1 LEFQLFYMAR
11 SEYTGDTEKIIKSE
25 ISSMARWIYTCK
37 NFLSIISLVFLLN
50 SCATNTEEE
59 QKDTLDSG
67 TIYIS
72 ADESFKP
79 VIDSQIQVFEA
90 LHPQAKII
98 PIYKPEAGCIKD
110 FGIDSIRLVIIT
122 RRFNQQ
128 EENFMVDS
136 FRLAP
141 KSLVI
146 AKDAVAAIVNPSSP
160 DSLFTMSEI
169 RQILTGRFKKN
180 LIPIF
185 DGTHA
190 TSTVR
195 FIIDSVLHG
204 DTLTSRTMAA
214 KSSEGVID
222 YVSKNANAVGFIGV
236 SWIGN
241 HDDTTQMSFL
251 KKIKMAGLESTDIP
265 DSYVLPWQANI
276 YAGRYPMIRDLVYI
290 LKEKQTGLGKGFANF
305 LSGEQGQKIFWRAY
319 LVPTQLDFTVRPTI
333 LNE

>member
-1 LEFQLFYMAR
+1 MSQC
-11 SEYTGDTEKIIKSE
+11 
-25 ISSMARWIYTCK
+25 IYTSRTFVC
-37 NFLSIISLVFLLN
+37 LISLFFLLN
-50 SCATNTEEE
+50 SCGNYSEEV
-59 QKDTLDSG
+59 QKDTLESG

-72 ADESFKP
+72 VDESFKP
-79 VIDSQIQVFEA
+79 VIDSEIQVFQSQHKE
-90 LHPQAKII
+90 AKII
-98 PIYKPEAGCIKD
+98 PLYKPEAECIKD
-110 FGIDSIRLVIIT
+110 FAVDSIRMVIIT
-122 RRFNQQ
+122 RKFTEQ

-136 FRLAP
+136 FKLAP

-146 AKDAVAAIVNPSSP
+146 AKDAIAVIVNPSSP
-160 DSLFTMSEI
+160 DSLFTMGEV

-204 DTLTSRTMAA
+204 DTLTPKTMAA

-222 YVSKNANAVGFIGV
+222 YVSKNPNTVGFIGI

-241 HDDTTQMSFL
+241 HEDTLQQSFL
-251 KKIKMAGLESTDIP
+251 KKVKMASLESTDIP
-265 DSYVLPWQANI
+265 GSYLVAWQANI

-290 LKEKQTGLGKGFANF
+290 LKEKYVGLGKGFANF
-305 LSGEQGQKIFWRAY
+305 LSGEQGQLIFKRAY
-319 LVPTQLDFTVRPTI
+319 LLPAIMNFNIRDVK

>member
-1 LEFQLFYMAR
+1 MVR
-11 SEYTGDTEKIIKSE
+11 SEYTEGTEKITDAE
-25 ISSMARWIYTCK
+25 ILSMALCIYTFRTFF
-37 NFLSIISLVFLLN
+37 FLVSLFGLLS
-50 SCATNTEEE
+50 SCGNNAEEE

-67 TIYIS
+67 VIYIS

-79 VIDSQIQVFEA
+79 VIDSEIQVFEA
-90 LHPQAKII
+90 LHRNAKII
-98 PIYKPEAGCIKD
+98 PFYKPEAECIKD
-110 FGIDSIRLVIIT
+110 FAIDSIRMVIIT
-122 RRFNQQ
+122 RKFTEQ

-146 AKDAVAAIVNPSSP
+146 AKDAVAVIVNPSSP
-160 DSLFTMSEI
+160 DTLFTMEEV
-169 RQILTGRFKKN
+169 RQILKGTFKKN

-204 DTLTSRTMAA
+204 NTLTPKTRAA
-214 KSSEGVID
+214 KTSEGVID
-222 YVSKNANAVGFIGV
+222 YVSKNPNTIGFIGV

-241 HDDTTQMSFL
+241 HDDTAQMSFL
-251 KKIKMAGLESTDIP
+251 KKVKLASLESTDIP
-265 DSYVLPWQANI
+265 GSYIQPWQANI
-276 YAGRYPMIRDLVYI
+276 YMGRYPLIRDLVYI
-290 LKEKQTGLGKGFANF
+290 LKEKNTGLGRGFANF
-305 LSGEQGQKIFWRAY
+305 LSEEQGQLIFRRAY
-319 LVPTQLDFTVRPTI
+319 LWPTQMNFNIRVTK